1 MREES
6 TLPDKIK
13 NSLHIATRPV
23 KGKSSKNQ
31 LLLLANLRLH
41 TIQHTPRN
49 KGFAPPTTSL
59 ILFAVGRIYLS
70 LLMVFYLQTP
80 REAHTKTLA
89 GYVPRD
95 RRGGQATEAFLDPV
109 PHDGF
114 ESGGYAMLTWLK
126 ELDDVLRG
134 RKAEPD
140 LLASGT
146 AHIHIK
152 PLVLSS
158 LTLGVVYGV
167 FMGLYAVAT
176 RTPPRLAQTVASAVK
191 VPVLFFL
198 TLVITFPSLYVFSA
212 LMGVRLGPKDT
223 FRLILVP
230 IAVNLAVLASLGP
243 IVGFFTLS
251 TTSYHFMK
259 LLNFLFF
266 ALSGV
271 IGLKVLLT
279 MLSRIEQVQSPQEP
293 VPPAASAATDGVQ
306 SEAQT
311 PAPTTGQLSH
321 EQMMARRI
329 FQVWLVIY
337 ALVGAQMGW
346 VLRPFIGSPSLKFEW
361 FRDRQAN
368 IFIDILRT
376 IGNLLSP

>member
-1 MREES
+1 
-6 TLPDKIK
+6 
-13 NSLHIATRPV
+13 
-23 KGKSSKNQ
+23 
-31 LLLLANLRLH
+31 
-41 TIQHTPRN
+41 
-49 KGFAPPTTSL
+49 
-59 ILFAVGRIYLS
+59 
-70 LLMVFYLQTP
+70 
-80 REAHTKTLA
+80 
-89 GYVPRD
+89 
-95 RRGGQATEAFLDPV
+95 
-109 PHDGF
+109 
-114 ESGGYAMLTWLK
+114 MLTWLK

-176 RTPPRLAQTVASAVK
+176 RTPPCLAQTVASAVK

-279 MLSRIEQVQSPQEP
+279 MLSRIEQVQSPQGSAPAVAAEG
-293 VPPAASAATDGVQ
+293 VP
-306 SEAQT
+306 SEATAST
-311 PAPTTGQLSH
+311 PATGQLSH
-321 EQMMARRI
+321 EQMMARRT

-346 VLRPFIGSPSLKFEW
+346 VLRPFIGSPSLEFEW